1 MSEQEQLLEV
11 FCAFLLFV
19 QHPLV
24 LDCGIGLMGHGQED
38 I

>member
-24 LDCGIGLMGHGQED
+24 LDCGIDLMGHGQED